1 MITGELLAILDTGA
15 YVSSMAS
22 NYNMRPR
29 VWEVM
34 VNGNQAEIIAKRE
47 SFENMLNI
55 FKHSVQLVLMFVLV
69 ELRYSII

>member
-1 MITGELLAILDTGA
+1 MITGELLAIRDTGA

-47 SFENMLNI
+47 SFENMLER
-55 FKHSVQLVLMFVLV
+55 FKV
-69 ELRYSII
+69 

>member
-1 MITGELLAILDTGA
+1 MDKCHGYLISGELLAIMDAGA

-47 SFENMLNI
+47 SFENMLER
-55 FKHSVQLVLMFVLV
+55 FKV
-69 ELRYSII
+69 

>member
-1 MITGELLAILDTGA
+1 MEKCHGYLISGELLAIMDTGA

-34 VNGNQAEIIAKRE
+34 VSGDQAEIIAKRE
-47 SFENMLNI
+47 SFENMLER
-55 FKHSVQLVLMFVLV
+55 FKV
-69 ELRYSII
+69 

>member
-1 MITGELLAILDTGA
+1 MDAGA

-34 VNGNQAEIIAKRE
+34 VSGDQAEIIAKRE
-47 SFENMLNI
+47 SFENILERFN
-55 FKHSVQLVLMFVLV
+55 V
-69 ELRYSII
+69 